1 MGYEVHDTIAAIAS
15 PAGGAA
21 RGIVRISGPNALECV
36 TACFVPHASAID
48 LTGGKPVRIH
58 GAIRVAG
65 DGRDAPTVVPG
76 SLFIWPNARSYTRE
90 AAAEFHTVG
99 SQPLLAAV
107 LEELCRNGARP
118 AEPGE
123 FTLRAFLAGRIDLTQ
138 AEAVLG
144 VVDAQSRDDLDV
156 ALDQLAGGLS
166 RPLHDVR
173 ERLLG
178 VLAELEAGLDFADEP
193 IEFIGRHE
201 LLQRT
206 EEGRRVIAAT
216 IAQLS
221 GRGREDAAPRVVL
234 VGRPNVGKS
243 SLFNALTE
251 RFGIDGSVRSLVS
264 PIPGATRDYVST
276 RLDLDGIDC
285 ELIDAAGDD
294 SQVVDDVER
303 AAQQAT
309 AAQRRLADLRVQCVE
324 QAVALESRDLVAV
337 TKIDLPSALEST
349 SVGRE
354 ADRTGDVIRCSSV
367 TGAGLDALATAIRR
381 RIANHRGMKTFGA
394 ATALR
399 CLATLRE
406 ADRAL
411 AAAERMC
418 GSGSDELLAAEVRIA
433 LQTIGEVVGAV
444 CADDVLDRVFRQFC
458 IGK

>member
-1 MGYEVHDTIAAIAS
+1 MGYDVHDTIAAIAS
-15 PAGGAA
+15 AAGGAV

-36 TACFVPHASAID
+36 AACFMQQDVALEIAAG
-48 LTGGKPVRIH
+48 TPVRIH
-58 GAIRVAG
+58 GALRVAG
-65 DGRDAPTVVPG
+65 DGRHAPMVVPG
-76 SLFIWPNARSYTRE
+76 SLFLWPNSRSFTRE
-90 AAAEFHTVG
+90 PAAEIHAVG
-99 SQPLLAAV
+99 SPPLLAAV
-107 LEELCRNGARP
+107 LEELCRNGARL

-144 VVDAQSRDDLDV
+144 VVDAQSRDDLDG

-166 RPLHDVR
+166 RPLHEVR
-173 ERLLG
+173 ERLLS

-201 LLQRT
+201 LLQRI

-216 IAQLS
+216 ITQLS

-234 VGRPNVGKS
+234 VGQPNVGKS

-264 PIPGATRDYVST
+264 SIPGATRDYVST
-276 RLDLDGIDC
+276 RLDLDGIEC

-294 SQVVDDVER
+294 SQVVDCLEW

-309 AAQRRLADLRVQCVE
+309 ATQRRLADLRIQCVE
-324 QAVALESRDLVAV
+324 QAAALESHDLLAV

-354 ADRTGDVIRCSSV
+354 ADREGDVIRCSSV
-367 TGAGLDALATAIRR
+367 TGAGLDELANAIRR
-381 RIANHRGMKTFGA
+381 RIAYHRGEKTSGA
-394 ATALR
+394 ATAVR
-399 CLATLRE
+399 CLETLRE

-411 AAAERMC
+411 TAAAPMC
-418 GSGSDELLAAEVRIA
+418 GFGSDELLAAEIRIA
-433 LQTIGEVVGAV
+433 LQAIGEVVGAV
-444 CADDVLDRVFRQFC
+444 CADDVLDRVFSQFC